1 MKRVKWLVI
10 GLLVASLMAALAW
23 SRLRPVGLARAAR
36 SAATRDR
43 FRIEYVEDGAPGNLF
58 VYGDG
63 RLVLQKRGSDGSS
76 QDKGLRPTCTGV
88 VDDGEINALIRLMV
102 QRHFERLPQ
111 KGFPDYVGTHEAFPW
126 RLHVI
131 IVVDEGTT
139 QGTWVFE
146 TGEMNGKAES
156 IPPDF
161 AAVEDYL
168 RKLRSRTIPADGKP
182 CPLAPQVQWQG

>member
-1 MKRVKWLVI
+1 MKRVKRFVI

-36 SAATRDR
+36 SAATHHR
-43 FRIEYVEDGAPGNLF
+43 FRIEYLEDGAPGNLL
-58 VYGDG
+58 VYGEG
-63 RLVLQKRGSDGSS
+63 RLVFQQRGSDGGS
-76 QDKGLRPTCTGV
+76 QDSGLRPTCTGV
-88 VDDGEINALIRLMV
+88 VDDREIDALIRLMV

-111 KGFPDYVGTHEAFPW
+111 KGFPNYVGAYDAFPW

-131 IVVDEGTT
+131 VVDEGTT
-139 QGTWVFE
+139 HGTWVFE

-182 CPLAPQVQWQG
+182 CPLAPEVQWQG